1 MLKNNLFLEEL
12 IQFDARELSIT
23 RLIFFKY
30 RKRWLITLSLLF
42 IAIGLLFYLSLIL
55 NFYLVKAMCLILM
68 PFFLLMAMAYSKK
81 KTLIILRHYIIQ
93 YRLMGSNIWPRRA
106 SIIREIQTKKFIRFL
121 SDYPNIN
128 SNKIRFI
135 IESLRFE
142 NSIPRYK
149 YQFFNVFS
157 TLFSV
162 IAGAFLAAVI
172 AIPELLTS
180 WQSIVV
186 FFKPIIWFALMF
198 VLFTWFFETMLL
210 KDIVKLS
217 ANRYG
222 RLLRILENYYL
233 NVC

>member
-1 MLKNNLFLEEL
+1 
-12 IQFDARELSIT
+12 
-23 RLIFFKY
+23 
-30 RKRWLITLSLLF
+30 
-42 IAIGLLFYLSLIL
+42 
-55 NFYLVKAMCLILM
+55 M